1 MSDTEQH
8 SWPRVFA
15 MFAIGVSAAFLV
27 GKVPAALPVLRN
39 EMGLT
44 LFEAGLLVSMMSL
57 VAGLGG
63 VLIGALAE
71 VSGLRLT
78 AIAGIVVAV
87 VAGVGGAFAADPIQ
101 LLAARAVEGIGF
113 FMMSVSL
120 PGLIIELSDSRRR
133 QSAMGLWGGYL
144 PFGAGLILLIGG
156 VVIAEIGWRGLWLM
170 ITGAQA
176 AMLAVLLW
184 AVPRPQRRD
193 GAARNKAI
201 AKTIATTARARG
213 PVMLAVTFGCY
224 SGQYLALTAFVPLI
238 LVEEASW
245 SLPMAAAVAAV
256 VMMINAIGNV
266 AAGLLL
272 DKGFRRATLVVVA
285 AVVMG
290 CGSCMVMSD
299 VLPVEAR
306 LAGAICF
313 SCFGGMIPGALFAG
327 VRHHAPSPAHVSTVN
342 GLMLQGVAIGQFIG
356 PALASYLVS
365 VGGGNWSWSLY
376 YLLPMAVLTALAGL
390 YLGRIESETG
400 TTTQQPRQQLD
411 QRPDVSGHTPR

>member
-1 MSDTEQH
+1 
-8 SWPRVFA
+8 
-15 MFAIGVSAAFLV
+15 
-27 GKVPAALPVLRN
+27 
-39 EMGLT
+39 
-44 LFEAGLLVSMMSL
+44 
-57 VAGLGG
+57 
-63 VLIGALAE
+63 
-71 VSGLRLT
+71 
-78 AIAGIVVAV
+78 
-87 VAGVGGAFAADPIQ
+87 
-101 LLAARAVEGIGF
+101 
-113 FMMSVSL
+113 
-120 PGLIIELSDSRRR
+120 
-133 QSAMGLWGGYL
+133 
-144 PFGAGLILLIGG
+144 
-156 VVIAEIGWRGLWLM
+156 M
-170 ITGAQA
+170 I
-176 AMLAVLLW
+176 
-184 AVPRPQRRD
+184 
-193 GAARNKAI
+193 
-201 AKTIATTARARG
+201 
-213 PVMLAVTFGCY
+213 
-224 SGQYLALTAFVPLI
+224 
-238 LVEEASW
+238 
-245 SLPMAAAVAAV
+245 VAAV

>member
-1 MSDTEQH
+1 MSDAEQH

-15 MFAIGVSAAFLV
+15 VFTVGVSAAFLV

-39 EMGLT
+39 EMNLT

-57 VAGLGG
+57 VAALGG

-71 VSGLRLT
+71 TSGLRRT
-78 AIAGIVVAV
+78 AIAGIVVSV
-87 VAGVGGAFAADPIQ
+87 VGGIGGALAADPMQ
-101 LLAARAVEGIGF
+101 LLVGRAVEGIGF

-120 PGLIIELSDSRRR
+120 PGLVIQLSDGRRR

-184 AVPRPQRRD
+184 AAPRPPRRD
-193 GAARNKAI
+193 KAAPSKAI

-245 SLPMAAAVAAV
+245 SLPMAAAVAAG

-272 DKGFRRATLVVVA
+272 DKGFRRATLILVA
-285 AVVMG
+285 AVAMAG
-290 CGSCMVMSD
+290 GACMVMSD

-306 LAGAICF
+306 LAWAVCF
-313 SCFGGMIPGALFAG
+313 SCFGGLIPGALFAG
-327 VRHHAPSPAHVSTVN
+327 VRHHAPSPAHISTVN
-342 GLMLQGVAIGQFIG
+342 GLMLQGVAIGQFVG
-356 PALASYLVS
+356 PALATYLVS

-376 YLLPMAVLTALAGL
+376 YLLPMAALTALAGL
-390 YLGRIESETG
+390 YLGRIESETEA
-400 TTTQQPRQQLD
+400 TMQQ
-411 QRPDVSGHTPR
+411 SGLSGQTPR